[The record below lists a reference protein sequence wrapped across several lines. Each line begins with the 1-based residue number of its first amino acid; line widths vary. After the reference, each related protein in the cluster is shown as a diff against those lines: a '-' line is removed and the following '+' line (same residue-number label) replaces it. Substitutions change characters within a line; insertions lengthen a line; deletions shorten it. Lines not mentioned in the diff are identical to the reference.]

1 MKERVGGKPRPDLS
15 QRGRPTRPR
24 FELHPA
30 PPRAERT
37 QTVPSPAER
46 AGTVAGKTPAQR
58 RLELLRAKAPPKETG
73 KKSPATSKQVIYASD
88 PEFER
93 ITRYSDRSLAS
104 GKYIVR
110 WIDDKNRLHLQGND
124 RLTTVGW
131 DGKERT
137 DRVFDRPP
145 TFEDIYE
152 GTYMGRVNPK
162 PDHEN
167 DQLYAYNIGFNL
179 HTRLGRRSLRRFLE
193 EAGEAGYDVR
203 RHQADRKDTVQKDE
217 ATLMTFILSKRP
229 EQATPAVRTP
239 TGQQSESSRA
249 ISRHPVHPEQTV
261 FDRAKAISKRL
272 EEQLKA
278 ALAKE
283 QLKQRRDESASQTH
297 KGSQPS
303 ETSS

>member
-1 MKERVGGKPRPDLS
+1 MKEQVEGKPRPDLS

-30 PPRAERT
+30 PPRVERT
-37 QTVPSPAER
+37 QTVPPSAER
-46 AGTVAGKTPAQR
+46 AGTVVGKTPAQR
-58 RLELLRAKAPPKETG
+58 RLELLRAKAPPKEIG
-73 KKSPATSKQVIYASD
+73 KKSPATPKRVIYASD

-93 ITRYSDRSLAS
+93 IRITSPGLAS
-104 GKYIVR
+104 AKYVVEY
-110 WIDDKNRLHLQGND
+110 IDERNRLVREGD
-124 RLTTVGW
+124 ERLTTVGW
-131 DGKERT
+131 DGKERI

-152 GTYMGRVNPK
+152 DAYMGRVNLK
-162 PDHEN
+162 PGQEG

-217 ATLMTFILSKRP
+217 ATLMTFILAKRP
-229 EQATPAVRTP
+229 EQATPAVVTP
-239 TGQQSESSRA
+239 TGPQLESSRA